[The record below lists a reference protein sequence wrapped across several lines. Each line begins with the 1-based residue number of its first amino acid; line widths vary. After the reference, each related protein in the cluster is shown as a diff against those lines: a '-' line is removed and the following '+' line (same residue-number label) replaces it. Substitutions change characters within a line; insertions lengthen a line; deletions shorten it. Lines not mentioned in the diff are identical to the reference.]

1 MEYILKGKEKIERSV
16 ISQRRDSR
24 MDVKRVKQIL
34 SSSSRIDVTYEGVPV
49 WIESCDEQSGV
60 AQVYDVSNPG
70 ESVHVNVTALEGSNR
85 KDASDF
91 RSVCFVLFHHT
102 RNFLEKRRSTS
113 PKTITIMP
121 ILANTSRYPNDCVK
135 EASLPAN
142 QLAIPEPANHTPI
155 SNDANLTGA
164 IALTIDRPI
173 GDKNSSPI
181 VWNI

>member
-1 MEYILKGKEKIERSV
+1 MMYLILRKRPRERDGVRGEVIEKTLLILEASV
-16 ISQRRDSR
+16 
-24 MDVKRVKQIL
+24 
-34 SSSSRIDVTYEGVPV
+34 
-49 WIESCDEQSGV
+49 
-60 AQVYDVSNPG
+60 
-70 ESVHVNVTALEGSNR
+70 
-85 KDASDF
+85 
-91 RSVCFVLFHHT
+91 FVLFHHT
-102 RNFLEKRRSTS
+102 RNFLEKRSSTS